1 MQSWPI
7 VREGARRHLPL
18 NLAAVGALILKTR
31 PLMKRA
37 AFPLLILAA
46 GFMTAGE
53 AKAAQAIPLAA
64 HRAIYE
70 LSLDPEKNTTRVDS
84 ARGRIAYEMRGNA
97 CDGYSVNLR
106 QVTELN
112 TGEGSKTTSDLRSAT
127 WEDASAMHFRFK
139 NQNFVNQ
146 ELKDEVDGTA
156 SRNKDGSLSVKLGK
170 SRMGPLKFG
179 GPILLPTEQI
189 VQIIQAG
196 GRGGH
201 LLEARVFDG
210 SPDGK
215 KAYQTLSVIGKGRTG
230 DDTDVEEAARVSS
243 LSSLRRFPVTVSYFD
258 KEKEKGEQTP
268 AYTLGFELYENG
280 VSRALRL
287 DYGNFAHKGELKSIE
302 FFKPTPCE
310 KK

>member
-1 MQSWPI
+1 MNRTIFPA
-7 VREGARRHLPL
+7 VFTVAL
-18 NLAAVGALILKTR
+18 LAVANPAS
-31 PLMKRA
+31 
-37 AFPLLILAA
+37 
-46 GFMTAGE
+46 
-53 AKAAQAIPLAA
+53 AAQAIPLAA

-127 WEDASAMHFRFK
+127 WEDGSAKNFRFK

-156 SRNKDGSLSVKLGK
+156 SRNDAGSLLVKLGK
-170 SRMGPLKFG
+170 SKAGPLKFG

-189 VQIIQAG
+189 VKIIQAG
-196 GRGGH
+196 EHGSH
-201 LLEARVFDG
+201 FLEARVFDG

-215 KAYQTLSVIGKGRTG
+215 KAYQTLSVIGGVRSG
-230 DDTDVEEAARVSS
+230 DNTDVEEAARIPA
-243 LSSLRRFPVTVSYFD
+243 LSKLKRFPVTVSYFD

-287 DYGNFAHKGELKSIE
+287 DYGNFALKGELKSIE

>member
-1 MQSWPI
+1 MNRAIFSA
-7 VREGARRHLPL
+7 VFTAAL
-18 NLAAVGALILKTR
+18 LAVVNPAV
-31 PLMKRA
+31 
-37 AFPLLILAA
+37 
-46 GFMTAGE
+46 
-53 AKAAQAIPLAA
+53 AAQAIPLAA

-97 CDGYSVNLR
+97 CEGYSVNLR

-112 TGEGSKTTSDLRSAT
+112 TGEGSKTMSDLRSAT
-127 WEDASAMHFRFK
+127 WEDGRARNFRFK

-156 SRNKDGSLSVKLGK
+156 SRNDDGSLLVKLGK
-170 SRMGPLKFG
+170 SKAGPLKFG

-189 VQIIQAG
+189 VKIIQAG
-196 GRGGH
+196 EKGSH
-201 LLEARVFDG
+201 FLEARVFDG

-215 KAYQTLSVIGKGRTG
+215 KAYQTLSVIGGVRSG
-230 DDTDVEEAARVSS
+230 DNADVEEAARIPA
-243 LSSLRRFPVTVSYFD
+243 LSNMKRFPVTVSYFD

-268 AYTLGFELYENG
+268 AYTLAFELYENG

-287 DYGNFAHKGELKSIE
+287 DYGNFALKGELKSIE

>member
-1 MQSWPI
+1 M
-7 VREGARRHLPL
+7 
-18 NLAAVGALILKTR
+18 N
-31 PLMKRA
+31 RA
-37 AFPLLILAA
+37 ALSFFVLTA
-46 GFMTAGE
+46 GFLTPGPAH
-53 AKAAQAIPLAA
+53 AAQAIPLAA

-127 WEDASAMHFRFK
+127 WEDASATHFRFK

-170 SRMGPLKFG
+170 ARTGPLKFG

-189 VQIIQAG
+189 VKIIQAG
-196 GRGGH
+196 EHGGH

-230 DDTDVEEAARVSS
+230 DNPDVEEAARVSA
-243 LSSLRRFPVTVSYFD
+243 LSSLKRFPVTVSYFD

-287 DYGNFAHKGELKSIE
+287 DYGNFALKGELKSIE

>member
-1 MQSWPI
+1 MNRAIFPA
-7 VREGARRHLPL
+7 VFAVVL
-18 NLAAVGALILKTR
+18 LAVANPAV
-31 PLMKRA
+31 
-37 AFPLLILAA
+37 
-46 GFMTAGE
+46 
-53 AKAAQAIPLAA
+53 AAQAIPLAA

-97 CDGYSVNLR
+97 CEGYSVNLR

-112 TGEGSKTTSDLRSAT
+112 TGEGSKTMSDLRSAT
-127 WEDASAMHFRFK
+127 WEDGSAKNFRFK

-156 SRNKDGSLSVKLGK
+156 SRNQDGSLSVKLGK
-170 SRMGPLKFG
+170 SKVGPLKFG

-189 VQIIQAG
+189 VKIIQAG
-196 GRGGH
+196 EKGSH
-201 LLEARVFDG
+201 FLEARVFDG

-215 KAYQTLSVIGKGRTG
+215 KAYQTLSVIGGVRSS
-230 DDTDVEEAARVSS
+230 DNADVEEAARIPA
-243 LSSLRRFPVTVSYFD
+243 LSKLKRFPVTVSYFD

-268 AYTLGFELYENG
+268 AYTLAFELYENG
-280 VSRALRL
+280 VSRSLRL
-287 DYGNFAHKGELKSIE
+287 DYGNFALKGELKSIE

>member
-1 MQSWPI
+1 MNRAIFSA
-7 VREGARRHLPL
+7 VFTAAL
-18 NLAAVGALILKTR
+18 LAVVNPAV
-31 PLMKRA
+31 
-37 AFPLLILAA
+37 
-46 GFMTAGE
+46 
-53 AKAAQAIPLAA
+53 AAQAIPLAA

-97 CDGYSVNLR
+97 CEGYSVNLR

-127 WEDASAMHFRFK
+127 WEDGSAKNFRFK

-156 SRNKDGSLSVKLGK
+156 SRNDDGSLLVKLGK
-170 SRMGPLKFG
+170 SKAGPLKFG

-189 VQIIQAG
+189 VKIIQAG
-196 GRGGH
+196 EHGNH
-201 LLEARVFDG
+201 FLEARVFDG

-215 KAYQTLSVIGKGRTG
+215 KAYQTLSVIGGVRTG
-230 DDTDVEEAARVSS
+230 DNADVEEAVRVPA
-243 LSSLRRFPVTVSYFD
+243 LTKLKRFPVTVSYFD

-268 AYTLGFELYENG
+268 AYTLAFELYENG

-287 DYGNFAHKGELKSIE
+287 DYGNFALRGELKSIE

>member
-1 MQSWPI
+1 LADAAQ
-7 VREGARRHLPL
+7 GKAAL
-18 NLAAVGALILKTR
+18 NDPAFDALIRSEVLMNR
-31 PLMKRA
+31 AIFPPLFAMA
-37 AFPLLILAA
+37 LLTTVNVAV
-46 GFMTAGE
+46 
-53 AKAAQAIPLAA
+53 AAQAIPLAA

-70 LSLDPEKNTTRVDS
+70 LSLDPEKNTTRVES

-97 CDGYSVNLR
+97 CDGYSVTLR

-127 WEDASAMHFRFK
+127 WEDASAQNFRFK

-156 SRNKDGSLSVKLGK
+156 SRNEDGSLLVKLGK
-170 SRMGPLKFG
+170 SKAGPLKFG

-189 VQIIQAG
+189 VKIIQAG
-196 GRGGH
+196 EQGNH
-201 LLEARVFDG
+201 LLAARVFDG

-215 KAYQTLSVIGKGRTG
+215 KAYQTLSVIGGVRSG
-230 DDTDVEEAARVSS
+230 DTSNVEEAARIPA
-243 LSSLRRFPVTVSYFD
+243 LSSLKRFPVTVSYFD
-258 KEKEKGEQTP
+258 KEKEKSEQTP
-268 AYTLGFELYENG
+268 AYTLAFELYENG

-287 DYGNFAHKGELKSIE
+287 DYGNFALKGELKSIE
-302 FFKPTPCE
+302 LFKPTPCE